1 MNIVSV
7 LFFILAAY
15 SAEAAT
21 STGSC
26 LDIPTIKDVDFS
38 RVCFKISQI

>member
-7 LFFILAAY
+7 LLLVLAAY
-15 SAEAAT
+15 STEAAT

-38 RVCFKISQI
+38 RVSF